1 MGKAFEKQ
9 IGTIEDQGRKQVE
22 VLKTKAIN
30 DNNPSISKEIYGR
43 ILEEKMDEILEMS
56 REINYNNLVY
66 DFKGPTSSISFTKF
80 GGPMY
85 TYDQLKKDD
94 KTLKQVEKKKQI
106 NFKTELNEIIRG
118 SKKSLRQLST
128 IKNVKNLYNA
138 RQKIIDLLNDN

>member
-1 MGKAFEKQ
+1 
-9 IGTIEDQGRKQVE
+9 
-22 VLKTKAIN
+22 
-30 DNNPSISKEIYGR
+30 
-43 ILEEKMDEILEMS
+43 MS

-85 TYDQLKKDD
+85 TYDQLKMDD